1 MTFRITFG
9 SALALV
15 MLVAAMAIGTATAS
29 SRGSTHYTQQGLKA
43 DGLRLQGLAQR
54 YASLQQHRPAA
65 SFYTREALSAM
76 GLRWLAM
83 ARSYAQPQ
91 VSAVSSG
98 ESFDWAD
105 AGIGA
110 ATGSA
115 LALCVAALIA
125 LVRRPR
131 TTKVAA

>member
-9 SALALV
+9 LAFALV
-15 MLVAAMAIGTATAS
+15 MLVAALAIGAGTAS
-29 SRGSTHYTQQGLKA
+29 STGSSHYTQQGLKA
-43 DGLRLQGLAQR
+43 DGLRLQGLARR
-54 YASLQQHRPAA
+54 YASLQKHQPAA
-65 SFYTREALSAM
+65 SFYTREALNAM
-76 GLRWLAM
+76 GLRWVAM
-83 ARSYAQPQ
+83 ASSYARPQ
-91 VSAVSSG
+91 VSADSSRG
-98 ESFDWAD
+98 GFDWAD